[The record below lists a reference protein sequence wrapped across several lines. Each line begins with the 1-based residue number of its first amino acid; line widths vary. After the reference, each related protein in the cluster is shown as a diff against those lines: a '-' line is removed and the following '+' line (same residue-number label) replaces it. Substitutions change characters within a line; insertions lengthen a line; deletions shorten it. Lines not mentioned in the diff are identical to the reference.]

1 MRKYF
6 MCVLGLVMVLGFVGM
21 SSAAI
26 VTDPTGDL
34 IGSGPTDITAARA
47 EQETRTDGV
56 TVLKV
61 SYTATP
67 NIGGI
72 MVFEADVDSN
82 TATGGSLSMT
92 GIPVSPCP
100 CKTTAGIDV
109 VVMVM
114 NRDQAA
120 TSNSAMC
127 AGCSD
132 STAASCAR
140 KRWYGEWYAVASG
153 TGTTDTTGYMRG
165 FLDPTTFYTQATN
178 KSYTFPWDTILLR
191 GNYELPPAE
200 QYVYADA
207 LNPADT
213 RWQLSVWTDPTFAD
227 EDDFANGASFF
238 GISDVIPNGDGN
250 LVPSVDVA
258 NNLTFCEGNFDNDI
272 DVDGW
277 DASKFKT
284 DFGRAR
290 LCASTCEG
298 SGFCMSA
305 CAVCPNCSPS
315 Y

>member
-1 MRKYF
+1 MRTINR
-6 MCVLGLVMVLGFVGM
+6 VIVMSIFLLFGWISL
-21 SSAAI
+21 SSAVI
-26 VTDPTGDL
+26 VTDPTGDKL
-34 IGSGPTDITAARA
+34 GSGPTDITAARA

-127 AGCSD
+127 AGCST
-132 STAASCAR
+132 SASASCAR

-178 KSYTFPWDTILLR
+178 KSYTFPWDTIVLR
-191 GNYELPPAE
+191 GNYEIPPAE
-200 QYVYADA
+200 QYDYNVAI
-207 LNPADT
+207 NPADT
-213 RWQLSVWTDPTFAD
+213 KWQLSVWTDPSFAD
-227 EDDFANGASFF
+227 EDDFANGTGFF

-258 NNLTFCEGNFDNDI
+258 NNLTFCEGNFDNDL
-272 DVDGW
+272 DVDGG
-277 DASKFKT
+277 DAGKFKT
-284 DFGRAR
+284 DFGRGK
-290 LCASTCEG
+290 LLNP
-298 SGFCMSA
+298 
-305 CAVCPNCSPS
+305 CPNTPWL